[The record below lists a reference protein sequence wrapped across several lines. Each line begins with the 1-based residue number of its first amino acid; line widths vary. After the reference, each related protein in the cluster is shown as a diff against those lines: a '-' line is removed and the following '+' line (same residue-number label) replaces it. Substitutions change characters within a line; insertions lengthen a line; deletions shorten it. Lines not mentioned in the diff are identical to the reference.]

1 MVKPLYSLRINNA
14 GKHRELSAQGR
25 WLAEAA
31 AHSFARRGA
40 IVHCCCDGVPY
51 RVITKGAGRYTRIE
65 RLTNGNAKTG

>member
-1 MVKPLYSLRINNA
+1 MKRHTYSLRLTQD
-14 GKHRELSAQGR
+14 GKQRELAAQGR

-51 RVITKGAGRYTRIE
+51 KVISKGAGRYTRIE
-65 RLTNGNAKTG
+65 RLPKAG